1 MIITTTLNDK
11 KTFRLPHNLLLYI
24 RHITLII
31 SYKKS
36 ITQKEAMATKSTSK
50 PLLLSFLMM
59 SYLISTFHVIT
70 VAEGRTLQFTKM
82 ATDHSG
88 AGNLMDC
95 WNAGLELKSCT
106 DEIVKFFLSQTG
118 TSEPPVKGGIDKDCC
133 GAIGLVV
140 KDCWSVMFTSL
151 GLTTMEGN
159 NLREYCEFQAEKS
172 ELSPSPA
179 PETLALSPVEITY
192 PGLDY

>member
-1 MIITTTLNDK
+1 
-11 KTFRLPHNLLLYI
+11 
-24 RHITLII
+24 
-31 SYKKS
+31 
-36 ITQKEAMATKSTSK
+36 MATKSTSK

-70 VAEGRTLQFTKM
+70 VAEGRSLQITTLAK
-82 ATDHSG
+82 DHSG

-118 TSEPPVKGGIDKDCC
+118 TAEPAVKGGIDKDCC

-159 NLREYCEFQAEKS
+159 NLREYCEFQAEKP

-192 PGLDY
+192 PGLD

>member
-1 MIITTTLNDK
+1 
-11 KTFRLPHNLLLYI
+11 
-24 RHITLII
+24 
-31 SYKKS
+31 
-36 ITQKEAMATKSTSK
+36 MATKTTSK
-50 PLLLSFLMM
+50 PSLLTFLTI
-59 SYLISTFHVIT
+59 SYLISTVHVIT
-70 VAEGRTLQFTKM
+70 VAEARKIQITTL

-88 AGNLMDC
+88 AGNLLDC

-118 TSEPPVKGGIDKDCC
+118 TTEPAVKGGIDKDCC
-133 GAIGLVV
+133 GAIELIV

-159 NLREYCEFQAEKS
+159 NLREYCDFQAEKP

-192 PGLDY
+192 PGLD